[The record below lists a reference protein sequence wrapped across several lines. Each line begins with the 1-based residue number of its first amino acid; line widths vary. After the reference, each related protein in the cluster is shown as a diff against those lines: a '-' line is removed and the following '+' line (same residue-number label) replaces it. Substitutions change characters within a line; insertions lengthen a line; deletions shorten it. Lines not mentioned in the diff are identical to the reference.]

1 MSNIFLIGFMG
12 TGKST
17 IAEALKRKY
26 DMQIVDMDAEIE
38 KEQKMVISDIFAT
51 KGEEYFRDLET
62 QLIKDL
68 QKKDNVVV
76 SCGGGAVLRDENVTE
91 MRKSGKVVLLNAT
104 PETILQRVKNSNN
117 RPLLEG
123 NKNID
128 FIRELMSKREDKYN
142 YAADITVNVDN
153 RAVGEIADEVYSEVF
168 KY

>member
-17 IAEALKRKY
+17 IAETLKRKY

-104 PETILQRVKNSNN
+104 PETILQRVKNSHN

-123 NKNID
+123 NKNVD

-142 YAADITVNVDN
+142 AAAEITVSVDN
-153 RAVGEIADEVYSEVF
+153 RDVDEIADEVYRKVF
-168 KY
+168 K

>member
-76 SCGGGAVLRDENVTE
+76 SCGGGAVLKDENVTE

-104 PETILQRVKNSNN
+104 PETILQRVKNSHN

-168 KY
+168 K

>member
-38 KEQKMVISDIFAT
+38 KEQKMAISDIFAT

-76 SCGGGAVLRDENVTE
+76 SCGGGAVLRDENITE

-104 PETILQRVKNSNN
+104 PETILQRVKNSHN

-128 FIRELMSKREDKYN
+128 FIRELMSKREDKYS

-153 RAVGEIADEVYSEVF
+153 RAVVEIADEVYSEVF
-168 KY
+168 K

>member
-104 PETILQRVKNSNN
+104 PETILQRVKNSHN

-128 FIRELMSKREDKYN
+128 FIRELMSEREDKYN

-168 KY
+168 K

>member
-38 KEQKMVISDIFAT
+38 KEQQMAISDIFAT

-76 SCGGGAVLRDENVTE
+76 SCGGGAVLREENVDE

-104 PETILQRVKNSNN
+104 PETILQRVKNSHN

-123 NKNID
+123 NKNVD

-142 YAADITVNVDN
+142 RAADVTVSVDN

-168 KY
+168 K

>member
-17 IAEALKRKY
+17 IAETLKRKY

-76 SCGGGAVLRDENVTE
+76 SCGGGAVLKDENVTE

-104 PETILQRVKNSNN
+104 PETILQRVKNSHN

-123 NKNID
+123 NKNVD

-142 YAADITVNVDN
+142 AAAEITVSVDN
-153 RAVGEIADEVYSEVF
+153 RDVDEIADEVYRKVF
-168 KY
+168 K

>member
-38 KEQKMVISDIFAT
+38 KEQQMAISDIFAT

-76 SCGGGAVLRDENVTE
+76 SCGGGAVLREENVTE

-104 PETILQRVKNSNN
+104 PETILQRVKNSHN

-123 NKNID
+123 NKNVD

-142 YAADITVNVDN
+142 RAADVTVSVDN

-168 KY
+168 K

>member
-38 KEQKMVISDIFAT
+38 KEQKMVISDIFAI
-51 KGEEYFRDLET
+51 KGEDYFRDLET

-76 SCGGGAVLRDENVTE
+76 SCGGGAVLRDENITE

-104 PETILQRVKNSNN
+104 PETILQRVKNSHN

-168 KY
+168 K

>member
-104 PETILQRVKNSNN
+104 PETILQRVKNSHN

-168 KY
+168 K

>member
-1 MSNIFLIGFMG
+1 MG

-104 PETILQRVKNSNN
+104 PETILQRVKNSHN

-168 KY
+168 K

>member
-17 IAEALKRKY
+17 IAETLKRKY

-104 PETILQRVKNSNN
+104 PETILQRVKNSHN

-123 NKNID
+123 NKNVD

-168 KY
+168 K

>member
-38 KEQKMVISDIFAT
+38 KEQQMAISDIFAT

-76 SCGGGAVLRDENVTE
+76 SCGGGAVLREENVTE

-104 PETILQRVKNSNN
+104 PETILQRVKNSHN

-123 NKNID
+123 NKNVD

-142 YAADITVNVDN
+142 SAADVTVSVDN

-168 KY
+168 K

>member
-1 MSNIFLIGFMG
+1 
-12 TGKST
+12 
-17 IAEALKRKY
+17 
-26 DMQIVDMDAEIE
+26 
-38 KEQKMVISDIFAT
+38 
-51 KGEEYFRDLET
+51 
-62 QLIKDL
+62 
-68 QKKDNVVV
+68 
-76 SCGGGAVLRDENVTE
+76 

-104 PETILQRVKNSNN
+104 PETILQRVKNSHN

-168 KY
+168 K

>member
-38 KEQKMVISDIFAT
+38 KEQKMAISDIFAT

-76 SCGGGAVLRDENVTE
+76 SCGGGAVLKDENVTE

-104 PETILQRVKNSNN
+104 PETILQRVKNSHN

-128 FIRELMSKREDKYN
+128 FIRELMSKREDKYS

-153 RAVGEIADEVYSEVF
+153 RAVVEIADEVYSEVF
-168 KY
+168 K

>member
-68 QKKDNVVV
+68 QKKITLLSLVE
-76 SCGGGAVLRDENVTE
+76 AVLFLE
-91 MRKSGKVVLLNAT
+91 MRMLL
-104 PETILQRVKNSNN
+104 R
-117 RPLLEG
+117 
-123 NKNID
+123 
-128 FIRELMSKREDKYN
+128 
-142 YAADITVNVDN
+142 
-153 RAVGEIADEVYSEVF
+153 
-168 KY
+168 